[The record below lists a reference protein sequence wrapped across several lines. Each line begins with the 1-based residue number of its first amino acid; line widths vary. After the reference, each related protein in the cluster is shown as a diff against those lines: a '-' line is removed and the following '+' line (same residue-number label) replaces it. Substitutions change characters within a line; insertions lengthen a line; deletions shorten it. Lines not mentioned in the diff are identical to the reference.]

1 MSSLKERLE
10 AKQRRTVRHP
20 VLVGDAAAAEAEVAT
35 FRAALDTHQQVLA
48 GRRRDGVEPTD
59 SEMEQTAKLRGQLS
73 EAQKRLGACV
83 EMVEL
88 RALEPAEWDALCD
101 ELPEDPDGGYD
112 ISVMRSLLMAAS
124 CTDPELQDATWWDA
138 QFSRPEWSKGD
149 LLAVNSAL
157 LQLNLNTPGPGS
169 GKG

>member
-1 MSSLKERLE
+1 VTSLKERLE
-10 AKQRRTVRHP
+10 AKQRRTIRHP
-20 VLVGDAAAAEAEVAT
+20 VLVGDATAAEAEVAT
-35 FRAALDTHQQVLA
+35 FRAVLDTHLQMLA
-48 GRRRDGVEPTD
+48 GRRAEGVDPD
-59 SEMEQTAKLRGQLS
+59 DAEMEQTGKLRAQLA
-73 EAQKRLGACV
+73 EAQKRLAGCV

-88 RALEPAEWDALCD
+88 RALDPAEWDALCD
-101 ELPEDPDGGYD
+101 DLPEDPDGGYD

-138 QFSRPEWSKGD
+138 QFARPEWSKGD